1 MFQVLSSARLPKDA
15 DCLTALHPV
24 RTSGG
29 REDLPGVPA
38 ALGNCNQAR
47 HGVVPGRTGPPVP
60 RTSLQR
66 PSTFC
71 KGRSQRRRRNGLFNL
86 EIFHCN
92 SKEKLIFPMAVL
104 IYVEL
109 SNLAVF
115 FLSSLNFRKDCFYSI
130 PEIVPKLNVE
140 VITKLILE
148 NNFAFVHSIHAV
160 LAAIINGT
168 RFKSS

>member
-1 MFQVLSSARLPKDA
+1 
-15 DCLTALHPV
+15 
-24 RTSGG
+24 
-29 REDLPGVPA
+29 
-38 ALGNCNQAR
+38 
-47 HGVVPGRTGPPVP
+47 
-60 RTSLQR
+60 
-66 PSTFC
+66 
-71 KGRSQRRRRNGLFNL
+71 
-86 EIFHCN
+86 
-92 SKEKLIFPMAVL
+92 MAVL